1 MKKKKKKI
9 FQELFRLFQKGNKRN
24 QKDTDML
31 HNSNTSFASAV
42 ATRSEIPG
50 SLEHPQEPS
59 QQQPMKV
66 ESLGVCESAD
76 QFGFNVSSLDDIGF
90 QSLDPSKE
98 WNSTSNMALIRTTI
112 QILLQ
117 KSLTIQMIL
126 EFKIPPLVHV
136 SHLE

>member
-76 QFGFNVSSLDDIGF
+76 QFGFSLD
-90 QSLDPSKE
+90 LTYHH
-98 WNSTSNMALIRTTI
+98 WTTLVSNLWIRARNGI
-112 QILLQ
+112 
-117 KSLTIQMIL
+117 
-126 EFKIPPLVHV
+126 VHRTW
-136 SHLE
+136 L